1 MASQVTDFSFWN
13 EMWRQSYYNREKGI
27 RAYPFLEYWDKRA
40 YDFSLMRK
48 SNDFDFGRKVY
59 AALSSILTPD
69 SSMLDIG
76 AGPGSFTIPF
86 AQHIK
91 SVTAIEPS
99 KGMVAVLKENA
110 KELNVENINIIEEL
124 VQDLPQDGSPD
135 IQIDLVAISL
145 VLWMFPDVWP
155 RILQMEQYSKGYWF

>member
-13 EMWRQSYYNREKGI
+13 EMWKQSYYDREKGI
-27 RAYPFLEYWDKRA
+27 RANPLLEYWDKRA
-40 YDFSLMRK
+40 NDFSLMRK
-48 SNDFDFGRKVY
+48 SNDYDFGRKVY
-59 AALSSILTPD
+59 AALSSVLTPD

-110 KELNVENINIIEEL
+110 KELNVENINIIENWFRTYL
-124 VQDLPQDGSPD
+124 KM
-135 IQIDLVAISL
+135 A
-145 VLWMFPDVWP
+145 
-155 RILQMEQYSKGYWF
+155 LQTFNLIW